1 MKKTYMN
8 IVILLMKENR
18 KNFKKSIDK
27 RQNNI
32 YN

>member
-18 KNFKKSIDK
+18 KNSSIEILNAIMKK
-27 RQNNI
+27 
-32 YN
+32 